1 MKVNIINSINEYV
14 VAVNTRECTKLADRI
29 DKEER
34 FNVTEIRLLWGK
46 NEGYI
51 YIWPNE
57 EDINVD
63 LKEEL
68 QKIVDAYIEENG
80 LSK

>member
-14 VAVNTRECTKLADRI
+14 VTVNTRECTKLADRI